1 MNFDTAKFSAEISD
15 ILENDYG
22 DFMRPANLYLNSL
35 RCDLKLV
42 DDFNINQKINQM
54 QYYLQFSPNWNIES
68 TRKLLA
74 RDIDFINDLLL
85 GHKQD
90 WESENLYPD
99 SKTFNK

>member
-1 MNFDTAKFSAEISD
+1 MNFDTKKFSSEISD

-22 DFMRPANLYLNSL
+22 DFMRPANFYLNVL
-35 RCDLKLV
+35 RCDLKLI
-42 DDFNINQKINQM
+42 DDFHINQKINQM

-74 RDIDFINDLLL
+74 RDICYINDLLL

-90 WESENLYPD
+90 WESENLYSSPIAQ
-99 SKTFNK
+99 